1 MLRQELDRR
10 CAELKAR
17 MLAAAHPDSL
27 LPNEQGQLARQK
39 SGRKAI
45 RKAEPS
51 PVPAEPTPIQAITNP
66 HPLVAQTRKGVAK
79 EKAGDNRLLCLANAE
94 RFDVKVSKQAFQRAL
109 RVFDALLKAAEACG
123 S

>member
-1 MLRQELDRR
+1 
-10 CAELKAR
+10 
-17 MLAAAHPDSL
+17 
-27 LPNEQGQLARQK
+27 
-39 SGRKAI
+39 
-45 RKAEPS
+45 
-51 PVPAEPTPIQAITNP
+51 VPAEPTPVEPITNP